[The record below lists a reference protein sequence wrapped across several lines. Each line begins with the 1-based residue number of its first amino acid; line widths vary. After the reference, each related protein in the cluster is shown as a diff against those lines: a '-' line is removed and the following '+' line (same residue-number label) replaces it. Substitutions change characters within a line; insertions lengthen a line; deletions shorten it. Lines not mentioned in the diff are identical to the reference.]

1 MRISRSFLHSPAQMM
16 VLSFAGIIFF
26 GALLLMLPEAAET
39 KSIAA
44 IDALFTATSAVCVTG
59 LTVVDTGKTFSLF
72 GEIVIVLLIQ
82 AGGLG
87 IMTLSTF
94 FLLLAGRRLG
104 LTGQFLVQDTFTYSR
119 ERSPGS
125 ILKDVILFCIIS
137 EGLGMVLL
145 FFCFLP
151 GNGAD
156 QAFYLSVFHAISA
169 FCNAGFSLF
178 SDNLSGYRDHWG
190 VNLVICS
197 LIITGGL
204 GFLVLFEI
212 RRQIASPHRV
222 WARFSLHSKIVIT
235 TTAVLLVSGTLMIA
249 FMEWQNT
256 LAPLSIPHRFL
267 ASFFHSVNARTSGFN
282 TLPVGHMANETLF
295 VIIMLMFI
303 GASPGS
309 CGGGIKTTTFAA
321 LAVAGLS
328 RLRGHD
334 RPQMFKRS
342 LPVASL
348 GKAFSVVM
356 ISTLVIVIGLM
367 VILMTEIGDISHP
380 ESRGLFLELLFE
392 IVSAFGT
399 VGLSTGVT
407 NGLSDAGKIIITLM
421 MFIGRLGPLVIGIAV
436 SRPISSRYHH
446 AEENIMVG

>member
-1 MRISRSFLHSPAQMM
+1 MM
-16 VLSFAGIIFF
+16 VLSFAGFIFF
-26 GALLLMLPEAAET
+26 GTLLLMLPAAAET
-39 KSIAA
+39 TPIDMV
-44 IDALFTATSAVCVTG
+44 DALFTATSAVCVTG
-59 LTVVDTGKTFSLF
+59 LTVVDTGETFSLF
-72 GEIVIVLLIQ
+72 GEIVIALLIQ
-82 AGGLG
+82 TGGLG

-104 LTGQFLVQDTFTYSR
+104 LTGQFLIQDTFTFSR
-119 ERSPGS
+119 ERPPGS
-125 ILKDVILFCIIS
+125 ILKDVILFCIVA
-137 EGLGMVLL
+137 EGFGMVLL

-151 GNGAD
+151 GNGAG
-156 QAFYLSVFHAISA
+156 QAFYLSFFHAISA

-178 SDNLSGYRDHWG
+178 SDSFSGYRDNWG
-190 VNLVICS
+190 ANLVICL
-197 LIITGGL
+197 LIIAGGL
-204 GFLVLFEI
+204 GFLVLSEI

-235 TTAVLLVSGTLMIA
+235 TTGALLVSGTLMIA
-249 FMEWQNT
+249 FMEWDNT
-256 LAPLSIPHRFL
+256 LAPLSLPHRFL

-282 TLPVGHMANETLF
+282 TLPVGHMANETFF
-295 VIIMLMFI
+295 VIIMLMYI

-321 LAVAGLS
+321 LVVAGLS

-342 LPVASL
+342 LPLASL

-356 ISTLVIVIGLM
+356 ISTLVICIGLM
-367 VILMTEIGDISHP
+367 ALLMTEIGDISHP
-380 ESRGLFLELLFE
+380 ESRGQFLELFFE

-407 NGLSDAGKIIITLM
+407 AGLSDAGKTIITIM
-421 MFIGRLGPLVIGIAV
+421 MFVGRLGPLVIGIAV
-436 SRPISSRYHH
+436 SRPITDRYHY
-446 AEENIMVG
+446 AEESIMVG